1 MAWAFSARSETCS
14 SAGLG
19 ATVFDA
25 NMATKFFD
33 RFPDLSPVLE
43 ISGKATGQL
52 GGLVAAFGGD
62 GTPGA
67 GGSPAAGAPAAAGAS
82 SPVTSVVSVLGDLE
96 GKLNI
101 DLSGISTTLPSV
113 IQTIRESLPPD
124 TLEYVEAIEDAYNS
138 AQEFVATN
146 PLARQ
151 VTEGRSL
158 QDVALLVIQDTLNLF
173 DVRLTDL
180 AGNLIAPDTLD
191 EVRTAL
197 AAMDQFRLDFP
208 AHQSD
213 FLPFVAQQLVGVAPD
228 LLSAPLAHVDT
239 AYALF
244 APLGQAALAGS
255 LDPAGS
261 QVATAFRALLSSI
274 DTLDPADANAYVQ
287 IEAHLGEVETASKAL
302 AAALMPLYAQLRAA
316 VESYAWDALFS
327 TVQSLLDAVPA
338 PDVAFLDDI
347 VANMSGVLN
356 EILARLFMVFGPDD
370 IAQGVEVLSQGI
382 RDTVLT
388 SPIGQVGPVVH
399 DFLDEVRQAIE
410 DVPTEQIQTTVEDML
425 GRVKE
430 ELDSLGI
437 EHIGQTIE
445 DAFNEVEAF
454 ITDRIN
460 DALTSDVRVAMQGL
474 LRDVQTLP
482 VADLITELG
491 TLVNEL
497 AGLIQE
503 IGAALDARMD
513 DLRAFLSQAEQLSF
527 KPISDEV
534 IEEIDSVKARLQSIN
549 PDALSETEKLA
560 LRAALAVLE
569 SLELETKVVKELKKD
584 FRLAENEVKS
594 LLSDLT
600 SILERLRD
608 RLGQYRPDSVLGPV
622 NAALQQLTALVDR
635 LNAGILLNPLYGQ
648 VDKLVQRAETLS
660 PGQLL
665 DKLQGPYAEMVG
677 VVERLD
683 PAKWTAPLKTLY
695 QQIDA
700 AIALVDVTPV
710 LDELDR
716 QQRALFARIQKA
728 ITDALTHLNLPEPLN
743 SFFVGLQPIVTA
755 LTDAIFDAPD
765 TEVQAISLELSSQ
778 FNVGSIFA
786 PLDAAFDQLVA
797 MLAGVPQAA
806 VVDTLNALR
815 QGLGVALTALDPA
828 AIVAALRTGEAQLVD
843 LAPLTVLGMPL
854 ALPSLKLAFE
864 AKAAVAPPSQQGAVA
879 AVSARFDATF
889 ALFDPDAAASQT
901 QALVEAYEAAFAA
914 LDRRLSQ
921 LDTSGVAASYARVY
935 DGLARL
941 VPDFLRQPEPLT
953 YADILAGIQS
963 LRPSTRAAG
972 LEQVVERFLQ
982 RLKPLEADLAAA
994 INRLFGTLRDVFTLV
1009 HPLSL
1014 RDDIA
1019 DIYDVIRQ
1027 KIRILDPDR
1036 LAEAI
1041 RADVFDPLTA
1051 PIKALDPA
1059 VLKARLDQVYQRV
1072 LQDLS
1077 SKVKAIL
1084 DDIARVLD
1092 EQFRAIRNAVKDV
1105 VTQVEQ
1111 AVEALVAQ
1119 VQDVL
1124 NQVEQLVFVD
1134 ILGRLNR
1141 VIDQLGVSFDQELDR
1156 VRSAFDAMIAAI
1168 PLGGSNASAT

>member
-1 MAWAFSARSETCS
+1 
-14 SAGLG
+14 
-19 ATVFDA
+19 
-25 NMATKFFD
+25 
-33 RFPDLSPVLE
+33 
-43 ISGKATGQL
+43 
-52 GGLVAAFGGD
+52 
-62 GTPGA
+62 
-67 GGSPAAGAPAAAGAS
+67 
-82 SPVTSVVSVLGDLE
+82 
-96 GKLNI
+96 
-101 DLSGISTTLPSV
+101 
-113 IQTIRESLPPD
+113 
-124 TLEYVEAIEDAYNS
+124 
-138 AQEFVATN
+138 
-146 PLARQ
+146 
-151 VTEGRSL
+151 
-158 QDVALLVIQDTLNLF
+158 
-173 DVRLTDL
+173 
-180 AGNLIAPDTLD
+180 
-191 EVRTAL
+191 
-197 AAMDQFRLDFP
+197 
-208 AHQSD
+208 
-213 FLPFVAQQLVGVAPD
+213 
-228 LLSAPLAHVDT
+228 
-239 AYALF
+239 
-244 APLGQAALAGS
+244 
-255 LDPAGS
+255 
-261 QVATAFRALLSSI
+261 
-274 DTLDPADANAYVQ
+274 
-287 IEAHLGEVETASKAL
+287 
-302 AAALMPLYAQLRAA
+302 
-316 VESYAWDALFS
+316 
-327 TVQSLLDAVPA
+327 
-338 PDVAFLDDI
+338 
-347 VANMSGVLN
+347 MSGVLN

-648 VDKLVQRAETLS
+648 VDKLVHRAETLS

-743 SFFVGLQPIVTA
+743 SFFAGLQPIVTA

-815 QGLGVALTALDPA
+815 QGLGVALDRPGSCRDRGCTSHRRSTARRLGAPDGARHAPGA
-828 AIVAALRTGEAQLVD
+828 AQPQARLRGQGCRRAALAAGCGRGRLGSLRRHLRPVRSGRGRQPDASARGGLRGGVRSTGQAAVTAGHVGRCRLIRPR
-843 LAPLTVLGMPL
+843 ATTVLP
-854 ALPSLKLAFE
+854 ASCPISCASPS
-864 AKAAVAPPSQQGAVA
+864 
-879 AVSARFDATF
+879 
-889 ALFDPDAAASQT
+889 
-901 QALVEAYEAAFAA
+901 
-914 LDRRLSQ
+914 
-921 LDTSGVAASYARVY
+921 
-935 DGLARL
+935 
-941 VPDFLRQPEPLT
+941 
-953 YADILAGIQS
+953 
-963 LRPSTRAAG
+963 
-972 LEQVVERFLQ
+972 
-982 RLKPLEADLAAA
+982 
-994 INRLFGTLRDVFTLV
+994 
-1009 HPLSL
+1009 H
-1014 RDDIA
+1014 
-1019 DIYDVIRQ
+1019 
-1027 KIRILDPDR
+1027 
-1036 LAEAI
+1036 
-1041 RADVFDPLTA
+1041 
-1051 PIKALDPA
+1051 
-1059 VLKARLDQVYQRV
+1059 
-1072 LQDLS
+1072 
-1077 SKVKAIL
+1077 
-1084 DDIARVLD
+1084 
-1092 EQFRAIRNAVKDV
+1092 
-1105 VTQVEQ
+1105 
-1111 AVEALVAQ
+1111 
-1119 VQDVL
+1119 
-1124 NQVEQLVFVD
+1124 
-1134 ILGRLNR
+1134 
-1141 VIDQLGVSFDQELDR
+1141 
-1156 VRSAFDAMIAAI
+1156 
-1168 PLGGSNASAT
+1168 